1 MVYNPYIVIPFA
13 TWLIAQ
19 TIKFVNAALRG
30 NLDLKY
36 LYASG
41 GMPSVHSAVVCSL
54 AVTALLVD
62 GYNSSIFGL
71 TAVFAVVV
79 MYDSFGVRRAS
90 GDHAAALNMI
100 INSLGHDHIRLKAPG
115 LRLREILGHKP
126 AEVTIGALIGI
137 MLGLLFNIDKLEK
150 QLDWLRVRPEAIEF
164 YVYGAIFAALAI
176 GGLAFRLIVRF
187 RYRKSR
193 PMVRLAKHILIKTQ
207 LIGWLGL
214 LFSLA
219 QLQRLNYYSWRAWP
233 ILLLVAL
240 LTWDS
245 WLLKRFYRQLPA
257 DLALDKANAERQSWL
272 EPKKKRK
279 KRK

>member
-1 MVYNPYIVIPFA
+1 
-13 TWLIAQ
+13 
-19 TIKFVNAALRG
+19 
-30 NLDLKY
+30 
-36 LYASG
+36 
-41 GMPSVHSAVVCSL
+41 
-54 AVTALLVD
+54 
-62 GYNSSIFGL
+62 
-71 TAVFAVVV
+71 

-257 DLALDKANAERQSWL
+257 DLALDMPSASLGWNRRRSERNAN
-272 EPKKKRK
+272 KKPLWSCNQKGGDCPPLICTAGIPSQGSLIACPCQPVGGRPIGVDGHDTDQVLPNHPAQ
-279 KRK
+279 RTR